1 MSDDFG
7 GPGFEEPG
15 SDLADLFA
23 EVGEWFSYWPVVV
36 LAALLTLALL
46 LLPTMIYQI
55 DRDERG
61 VLLRFGQFSRQISPG
76 LGWKLPYPLERLH
89 VINTQRMN
97 RHSFG
102 HRTEDGVPGDVL
114 EAERLLLSG
123 DLGVA
128 RIEWDV
134 LYRRTDPVLYV
145 FNVQDEE
152 LLIRQASQSALRQ
165 VVGDYDVVDAITAA
179 RREIARKTRSKLQ
192 DLLDNYNSGITVSE
206 VNIQQ
211 SEPPGPVVSAF
222 HRVNSARQIR
232 EEKRHQAE
240 EKWEEAIPPA
250 RGRRQQ
256 MIAEARGD
264 SIARINLAS
273 GQATRFEEMLE
284 EYQLAPEVTRERM
297 YLETMEAVIKESDD
311 VRVIDSQIPGL
322 LPHLNLGGED

>member
-1 MSDDFG
+1 MSEDFG
-7 GPGFEEPG
+7 GPGFEKPENDF
-15 SDLADLFA
+15 SDFFA
-23 EVGEWFSYWPVVV
+23 EAADWLRYWPVTV
-36 LAALLTLALL
+36 LAVLLVLALL

-61 VLLRFGQFSRQISPG
+61 ILLRFGRFSRQIPPG

-89 VINTQRMN
+89 VVNTQRMN
-97 RHSFG
+97 RQSFG
-102 HRTEDGVPGDVL
+102 HRPDERQISDLDA
-114 EAERLLLSG
+114 EALILSG

-134 LYRRTDPVLYV
+134 LYRRSDPVLYV
-145 FNVQDEE
+145 LNVQDEVP
-152 LLIRQASQSALRQ
+152 LIRQASQSALRQ
-165 VVGDYDVVDAITAA
+165 VTGDYDVVDAITAA
-179 RREIARKTRSKLQ
+179 RREIARKSRNKLQ
-192 DLLDNYNSGITVSE
+192 QLLDNYNSGITVSE

-211 SEPPGPVVSAF
+211 SEPPELVVPAF

-232 EEKRHQAE
+232 EEKRHQAQ
-240 EKWEEAIPPA
+240 EKWEREIPPA

-264 SIARINLAS
+264 SAARINLAL

-297 YLETMEAVIKESDD
+297 FLETMETVIKESED

-322 LPHLNLGGED
+322 LPHLNLGRED